1 VADVLVGYSWS
12 PKEQRYRS
20 GSTGRFTSRRDITN
34 LLDTQVR
41 GAEARLGELT
51 TAYHEGRMTGVTFLE
66 QFSTELRRAHSQN
79 AALAAGGW
87 DRMGP
92 AEWGRVGGHLK
103 AEYARAVEFAG
114 AIERGEVTLPQA
126 LARSNMYAGSAR
138 VEFWEAQQANRP
150 QAEIGMATIE
160 RRILGVAEHCN
171 DCLGYYD
178 RGWCMAGELP
188 PPGVNSICRSNCKC
202 VMLDRQVPA
211 SELQDWLGA
220 KK

>member
-12 PKEQRYRS
+12 PKEKRYRS
-20 GSTGRFTSRRDITN
+20 GATGRFTSRRDITS

-51 TAYHEGRMTGVTFLE
+51 TAYHEGRINGSIFLE
-66 QFSTELRRAHSQN
+66 QFNTELRRAHSQN

-114 AIERGEVTLPQA
+114 ALERGEVTLPQA

-150 QAEIGMATIE
+150 QAEMGMVTIE
-160 RRILGVAEHCN
+160 RRTLAPVENCS
-171 DCLGYYD
+171 DCVGYYEQ
-178 RGWCMAGELP
+178 GWVIAGTLP
-188 PPGVNSICRSNCKC
+188 PPGTQSVCRSNCKC
-202 VMLDRQVPA
+202 SLHYKEVPVD
-211 SELQDWLGA
+211 ELADWLGT
-220 KK
+220 KR